1 MDAQTT
7 YRQRDQLIVLDVRQ
21 PHEWRTGRI
30 EGARHIPLTQLPRR
44 LRELDR
50 HTPIVVVCRSG
61 HRSGIAAKLLRA
73 FGVDAHSLDGGV
85 NAWTAAGL
93 PFTTPDGHPGQIA

>member
-21 PHEWRTGRI
+21 SHEWRAGHI
-30 EGARHIPLTQLPRR
+30 DFARDIPLTQLLR

-50 HTPIVVVCRSG
+50 HTPTVVVCRSG

-93 PFTTPDGHPGQIA
+93 PLTSPDGHPGQVA

>member
-7 YRQRDQLIVLDVRQ
+7 YRQRDQLIILDVRQ
-21 PHEWRTGRI
+21 PHEWRAGRI
-30 EGARHIPLTQLPRR
+30 EGARHIPLTQLPRH

-50 HTPIVVVCRSG
+50 HTSIVVVCRSG
-61 HRSGIAAKLLRA
+61 NRSGKAATLLRA
-73 FGVDAHSLDGGV
+73 LGFDAHNLDGGV

-93 PFTTPDGHPGQIA
+93 PFTTPDGHPGRIA

>member
-21 PHEWRTGRI
+21 PHEWRAGRI
-30 EGARHIPLTQLPRR
+30 EGAHHIPLTQLPRR

-61 HRSGIAAKLLRA
+61 HRSRAAATLLRA
-73 FGVDAHSLDGGV
+73 LGFDAHNLDGGV

-93 PFTTPDGHPGQIA
+93 PFTVPGGQPGQIA

>member
-7 YRQRDQLIVLDVRQ
+7 YRQRDQLIILDVRQ

-30 EGARHIPLTQLPRR
+30 EDAHHIPLTQLPRR

-50 HTPIVVVCRSG
+50 HTTIVVVCRSG
-61 HRSGIAAKLLRA
+61 HRSGTAAALLRA
-73 FGVDAHSLDGGV
+73 LGVDAHSLDGGV

-93 PFTTPDGHPGQIA
+93 PLTSPDGHPGQVA

>member
-1 MDAQTT
+1 
-7 YRQRDQLIVLDVRQ
+7 VRQ
-21 PHEWRTGRI
+21 PHEWRAGRI
-30 EGARHIPLTQLPRR
+30 EGAHHIPLTQLPRR

-61 HRSGIAAKLLRA
+61 HRSRAAATLLRA
-73 FGVDAHSLDGGV
+73 LGFDAHNLDGGV

-93 PFTTPDGHPGQIA
+93 PFTVPGGHPGQIA